1 MGLTGRGRRARGP
14 GPPIVAVAVA
24 AVGLGVSAG
33 ARQPALTITHVARS
47 LQPGE
52 VVVLEVRAPAGVTQV
67 KATAFDREVPCVE
80 TTPGEW
86 RAFAG
91 IDLDVT
97 PGSHVVEVRAA
108 GGPEPLTGSVPLDVL
123 DRAFGT
129 RTLRVAPKF
138 VTPPPSMAARLER
151 ERKRVAAALASSA
164 PRPYWTGPFTPPVGG
179 RAVSGFGVR
188 SVFNGQARDPHGG
201 ADLAGPTGT
210 PVRAPN
216 AGRVVLAAHHYFPG
230 KLVILDHGMNVFSML
245 AHLSRIDVQEG
256 ADVRR
261 GEVVGLVGATGRVTG
276 PHLHWAVRVAGARVD
291 PFSLIEVSQRLR

>member
-1 MGLTGRGRRARGP
+1 MGP
-14 GPPIVAVAVA
+14 GPPIVGVVVA
-24 AVGLGVSAG
+24 AVVLEVSAG
-33 ARQPALTITHVARS
+33 ARPPALTITHVARS

-67 KATAFDREVPCVE
+67 TATAFDREVPCVE

-164 PRPYWTGPFTPPVGG
+164 PRPYWTGPFTPPVEG

-245 AHLSRIDVQEG
+245 AHLSRIDVREG

>member
-1 MGLTGRGRRARGP
+1 
-14 GPPIVAVAVA
+14 VA
-24 AVGLGVSAG
+24 AVVLGVSAG
-33 ARQPALTITHVARS
+33 ARQPALTVTYVARS

-67 KATAFDREVPCVE
+67 KATAFGREVPCVE
-80 TTPGEW
+80 TKPGEW

-108 GGPEPLTGSVPLDVL
+108 GGPDPLTGAVPLEVL
-123 DRAFGT
+123 DKAFGT

-151 ERKRVAAALASSA
+151 ERERVAAALASSA
-164 PRPYWTGPFTPPVGG
+164 PRPYWTGPFTSPVEG

-216 AGRVVLAAHHYFPG
+216 AGRVVLAAYHYFPG

-256 ADVRR
+256 AEVRR

-276 PHLHWAVRVAGARVD
+276 PHLHWAVRVGGARVD
-291 PFSLIEVSQRLR
+291 PFSLIEVSQGLR